1 MNTVFKRIGLIG
13 KHRNLEALETVKAL
27 LKFLNENHVET
38 YLEKKTAD
46 AVPGHGV
53 PACELNALA
62 QNADL
67 VIVVG
72 GDGNMLTA
80 ARELSKAKVP
90 VLGVN
95 RGNLGFLT
103 DICPQSFEQEV
114 TQVLKGEFQREER
127 FLLTTEIFRENEV
140 IGAGNALN
148 DVILSQGSMGKMIE
162 FEVYIDDQFIYS
174 QRSDGLITATPTGST
189 AYALSANG
197 PILHPDLDAIALVPL
212 CPHTLSS
219 RPIVVKGNSTIKIV
233 LSTGNEI
240 YPRMSCDGQE
250 HHSLAP
256 GDTIMI
262 RKQEETLSLIH
273 PQDYCYYETLRSKL
287 QWGKK
292 L

>member
-1 MNTVFKRIGLIG
+1 MFKRIGLIG
-13 KHRNLEALETVKAL
+13 KHRNLEAIETIKAL
-27 LKFLNENHVET
+27 LKFLDENHLET
-38 YLEKKTAD
+38 YLEKKTAE

-53 PACELNALA
+53 PACELNTLA
-62 QNADL
+62 QNTDL

-80 ARELSKAKVP
+80 ARELSKAQVP

-95 RGNLGFLT
+95 RGTLGFLT
-103 DICPQSFEQEV
+103 DICPQSFEKEI
-114 TQVLKGEFQREER
+114 TQVLQGAYIKEQR
-127 FLLTTEIFRENEV
+127 FLLETEIFRDKEV
-140 IGAGNALN
+140 TGAGNALN

-219 RPIVVKGNSTIKIV
+219 RPIVVKGSSTIKVV
-233 LSTGNEI
+233 LSVGNEI

-256 GDTIMI
+256 GDTLII
-262 RKQEETLSLIH
+262 KKQKELLTLIH
-273 PQDYCYYETLRSKL
+273 PIDYCYYGTLRSKL